1 MYVNNIIL
9 VTRPREKVKLV
20 DQGILTYDGLIENI
34 PLEYYGD
41 WVNEIYSDFN
51 AIVIELRK

>member
-1 MYVNNIIL
+1 MYVNNISL
-9 VTRPREKVKLV
+9 VTRPRERVKLV